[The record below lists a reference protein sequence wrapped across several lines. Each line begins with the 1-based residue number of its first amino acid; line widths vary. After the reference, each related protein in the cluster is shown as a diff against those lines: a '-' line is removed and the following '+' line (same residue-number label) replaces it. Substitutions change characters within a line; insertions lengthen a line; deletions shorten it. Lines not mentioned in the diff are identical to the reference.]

1 MFNCKGWIQMWNC
14 PYCGFERGHVFQDSQ
29 LHGILCLNP
38 VCGRFDDSEA
48 GIGTLDD
55 WDTSDF

>member
-1 MFNCKGWIQMWNC
+1 MWNC